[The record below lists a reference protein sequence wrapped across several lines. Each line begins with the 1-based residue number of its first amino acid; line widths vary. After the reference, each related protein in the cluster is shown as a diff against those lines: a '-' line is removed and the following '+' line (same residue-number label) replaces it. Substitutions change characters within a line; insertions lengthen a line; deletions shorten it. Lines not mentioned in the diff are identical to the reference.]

1 MRDLQIF
8 QFVQAKIASEIQST
22 DLRSLKK
29 GGFISI
35 SQSGE
40 TMDLLIPFRM
50 AKDHGLTRINV
61 VNKVMST
68 LARENQC
75 GVFLNCGRELS
86 VASTKAFISQVT
98 VMTLV
103 ALWFA
108 HRKSYK

>member
-40 TMDLLIPFRM
+40 TMDLLIPVRM
-50 AKDHGLTRINV
+50 AKEHGLTRINV

-86 VASTKAFISQVT
+86 VASTKAFIS
-98 VMTLV
+98 
-103 ALWFA
+103 
-108 HRKSYK
+108 